1 MKVADQCW
9 VCGQSSWKVFKHS
22 TLGDKI
28 SSEDFRITDAR
39 YGHTARIDECLN
51 CGFRQCN
58 DLSSVI
64 GFYENL
70 EDPAYEQGR
79 EQRGLQA
86 RKILEAVREYK
97 KKGRLLDIGAASGIL
112 LEQGRELGFEGEGI
126 EPSEDLAKRAIA
138 NGLKVHRGIFPH
150 SDVKGP
156 YDVIT
161 LVDVIE
167 HVSNPVQLL
176 REIASQLRP
185 DGIGVLTTPDVQSL
199 AARILGRRW
208 WHFRVAHIGYFDRST
223 LIKALDQA
231 GLEVVN
237 ISRPPWYFTWEYAGE
252 RAMSYLP
259 EAIRIR
265 MPVFARNHTIRV
277 NFRDSLQVLFRRKA
291 ANER

>member
-1 MKVADQCW
+1 MNDAAQCW
-9 VCGQSSWKVFKHS
+9 VCGQSSWKVFKPS

-39 YGHTARIDECLN
+39 YGHTARIDQCLN

-58 DLSSVI
+58 DLSSVL
-64 GFYENL
+64 GFYESL
-70 EDPAYEQGR
+70 QDPAYDQGR

-97 KKGRLLDIGAASGIL
+97 KRGRLLDIGAASGIL
-112 LEQGRELGFEGEGI
+112 LEQARELGFEGEGI

-138 NGLKVHRGIFPH
+138 NGMKVHRGIFPH
-150 SDVKGP
+150 AAVTGP
-156 YDVIT
+156 YDVIA

-176 REIASQLRP
+176 REIASQLAR
-185 DGIGVLTTPDVQSL
+185 DGIGVLTTPDVQSM

-231 GLEVVN
+231 GLEVVS

-252 RAMSYLP
+252 RAISYLP
-259 EAIRIR
+259 RQLR
-265 MPVFARNHTIRV
+265 FSMPTFARSHTIRV
-277 NFRDSLQVLFRRKA
+277 NFGDSLQVLFRRKTIK
-291 ANER
+291 